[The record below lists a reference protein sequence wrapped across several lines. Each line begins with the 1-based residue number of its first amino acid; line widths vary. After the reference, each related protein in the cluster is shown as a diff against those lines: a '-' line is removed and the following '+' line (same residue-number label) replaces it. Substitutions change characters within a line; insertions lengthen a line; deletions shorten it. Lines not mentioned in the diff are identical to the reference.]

1 MKFQENSQKI
11 KFKIVITVGDESGI
25 GPEIILKALYS
36 SEIPKDIDILIVGSE
51 KILKSTF
58 LRLKNIGVKNIAD
71 PCNYKIYDVNSLQ
84 TRLST
89 KENNGN
95 RSFHYLIKAI
105 ELVKNNPYSAL
116 VTGPIC
122 KKSWSLAGHNF
133 SGQTEVLAE
142 YCGVKNV
149 GMLFT
154 AKSPITGWRFNT
166 LLATTHIALCEVPKK
181 LSISLIHS
189 KLDLLSNFCSNFEI
203 KPTLRVAG
211 LNPHAGEEGLIGNE
225 EKNLIDIAISSWRK
239 KNKDVR
245 ISGPISPDSCWNS
258 SAKAWRDNKAEKHD
272 GILAMYHDQGL
283 IPMKVIALNYSVNT
297 TLGLPF
303 IRTSPDHGTGFDIA
317 GKGIA
322 QSQSMVEAIKTAIDL
337 TKSSRLLNSH

>member
-1 MKFQENSQKI
+1 MNFPNKTNN
-11 KFKIVITVGDESGI
+11 FKVVLSVGDESGI

-36 SEIPKDIDILIVGSE
+36 INIKNVDFILVCS
-51 KILKSTF
+51 KKNLQNTYSH
-58 LRLKNIGVKNIAD
+58 LRSLGLKNIAD
-71 PCNYKIYDVNSLQ
+71 PNNLQLHDLKFCDSDNASKSSFGNS
-84 TRLST
+84 SY
-89 KENNGN
+89 
-95 RSFHYLIKAI
+95 FYLKKAI
-105 ELVKNNPYSAL
+105 EIVKQYPNSAL

-122 KKSWSLAGHNF
+122 KKSWSLAGHCF

-142 YCGVKNV
+142 SCGVKNV

-166 LLATTHIALCEVPKK
+166 LLATTHIALSEVPKR
-181 LSISLIHS
+181 LNAELIHT
-189 KLDLLSNFCSNFEI
+189 KLDLFKDFCNTYVKNPTI
-203 KPTLRVAG
+203 KVAG
-211 LNPHAGEEGLIGNE
+211 LNPHAGEEGILGNE
-225 EKNLIDIAISSWRK
+225 EQNWINNALIKWNE
-239 KNKDVR
+239 KNKN
-245 ISGPISPDSCWNS
+245 IKLLGPISPDSCWNS
-258 SAKAWRDNKAEKHD
+258 SAKAWKQKDAEKHD

-322 QSQSMVEAIKTAIDL
+322 QSQSMVEAIKTAIEM
-337 TKSSRLLNSH
+337 TKNLRLLNTH